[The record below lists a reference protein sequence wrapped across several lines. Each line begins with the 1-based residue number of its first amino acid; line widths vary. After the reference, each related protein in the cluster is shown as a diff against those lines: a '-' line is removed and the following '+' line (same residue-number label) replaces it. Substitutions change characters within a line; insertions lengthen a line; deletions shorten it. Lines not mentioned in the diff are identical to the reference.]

1 MNEKYEELIAE
12 YLNGELDEQE
22 TARVEALIAN
32 GEIDM
37 IDFKAME
44 QLHNEL
50 EMVSTPEPSSE
61 MSDRFYAMLEEEK
74 ASAKPMFNISE
85 KLTELFVALTMPRL
99 AYAFVLLIVGGFIGA
114 QVGSNDSQINELTD
128 QMQDMR
134 EMMIVSMLE
143 GASTTDRL
151 RAVNISAEL
160 PIADEKAVRALLFTL
175 NNDES
180 VNVRVQTIETLKK
193 WGEDETVREG
203 LVSAIGAQNSD
214 VVIIALADA
223 MVEMGLQNSKSEFE
237 NLIQERNLNINV
249 KRNWKAPLRRFKEG
263 RIMKKIIGILL
274 VGLLTVQVTAQNK
287 RVTEGIDIQ
296 IKKSALSSI
305 DGFTIKN
312 INGDLK
318 VSGYDGD
325 EILITGSKTI
335 RKKRGELDQKPL
347 MRSIYARKSMKEK
360 FMCTFRLPELKWISK
375 MEK

>member
-1 MNEKYEELIAE
+1 MNEKYEELIAD

-22 TARVEALIAN
+22 KARVEALIAG

-44 QLHNEL
+44 QLHSEL
-50 EMVSTPEPSSE
+50 EMVSTPEPSAE
-61 MSDRFYAMLEEEK
+61 MSNRFYAMLEEEK
-74 ASAKPMFNISE
+74 ASAKPKFNISE
-85 KLTELFVALTMPRL
+85 KFNELFAALTMPRL

-114 QVGSNDSQINELTD
+114 QLGSNDSQINELTN

-180 VNVRVQTIETLKK
+180 VNVRVQSIETLKK

-249 KRNWKAPLRRFKEG
+249 KEKLE
-263 RIMKKIIGILL
+263 
-274 VGLLTVQVTAQNK
+274 
-287 RVTEGIDIQ
+287 
-296 IKKSALSSI
+296 S
-305 DGFTIKN
+305 TIAS
-312 INGDLK
+312 L
-318 VSGYDGD
+318 
-325 EILITGSKTI
+325 
-335 RKKRGELDQKPL
+335 
-347 MRSIYARKSMKEK
+347 
-360 FMCTFRLPELKWISK
+360 
-375 MEK
+375 

>member
-22 TARVEALIAN
+22 IAKVEALIAS

-50 EMVSTPEPSSE
+50 EMISTPEPSSE
-61 MSDRFYAMLEEEK
+61 MSSRFYAMLEDEK
-74 ASAKPMFNISE
+74 VSAKPAFSFNLSE
-85 KLTELFVALTMPRL
+85 KLNELFVALTMPRL
-99 AYAFVLLIVGGFIGA
+99 AYAFVLLVIGGFIGA
-114 QVGSNDSQINELTD
+114 QVGVNDSQINELTN

-180 VNVRVQTIETLKK
+180 VNVRVQTIEALKK
-193 WGEDETVREG
+193 WGGDENVREG
-203 LVSAIGAQNSD
+203 LVNAIRVQNSD

-223 MVEMGLQNSKSEFE
+223 MVELGVQNSKSEFE
-237 NLIQERNLNINV
+237 NLIQNRELNFSV
-249 KRNWKAPLRRFKEG
+249 
-263 RIMKKIIGILL
+263 
-274 VGLLTVQVTAQNK
+274 
-287 RVTEGIDIQ
+287 
-296 IKKSALSSI
+296 
-305 DGFTIKN
+305 
-312 INGDLK
+312 
-318 VSGYDGD
+318 
-325 EILITGSKTI
+325 
-335 RKKRGELDQKPL
+335 
-347 MRSIYARKSMKEK
+347 KEK
-360 FMCTFRLPELKWISK
+360 LESTIASL
-375 MEK
+375 

>member
-1 MNEKYEELIAE
+1 MNKKYEELIAE

-249 KRNWKAPLRRFKEG
+249 KEKLE
-263 RIMKKIIGILL
+263 
-274 VGLLTVQVTAQNK
+274 
-287 RVTEGIDIQ
+287 
-296 IKKSALSSI
+296 S
-305 DGFTIKN
+305 TIAS
-312 INGDLK
+312 L
-318 VSGYDGD
+318 
-325 EILITGSKTI
+325 
-335 RKKRGELDQKPL
+335 
-347 MRSIYARKSMKEK
+347 
-360 FMCTFRLPELKWISK
+360 
-375 MEK
+375 

>member
-1 MNEKYEELIAE
+1 MNEKYEELIAG
-12 YLNGELDEQE
+12 YLNGELDEQQK
-22 TARVEALIAN
+22 AKVEALIAS
-32 GEIDM
+32 GEIDL

-50 EMVSTPEPSSE
+50 EIVSTPEPSRE
-61 MSDRFYAMLEEEK
+61 MSNRFYAMLEEEK
-74 ASAKPMFNISE
+74 ASAKPIFNISE
-85 KLTELFVALTMPRL
+85 KLNALFAALTMPRL
-99 AYAFVLLIVGGFIGA
+99 AYAFVLLIVGGFIG
-114 QVGSNDSQINELTD
+114 SQFNTNSTQIDELTN

-193 WGEDETVREG
+193 WGEDENVREG

-223 MVEMGLQNSKSEFE
+223 MVELGLQNSKSEFE

-249 KRNWKAPLRRFKEG
+249 KEKLE
-263 RIMKKIIGILL
+263 
-274 VGLLTVQVTAQNK
+274 
-287 RVTEGIDIQ
+287 
-296 IKKSALSSI
+296 S
-305 DGFTIKN
+305 TIAS
-312 INGDLK
+312 L
-318 VSGYDGD
+318 
-325 EILITGSKTI
+325 
-335 RKKRGELDQKPL
+335 
-347 MRSIYARKSMKEK
+347 
-360 FMCTFRLPELKWISK
+360 
-375 MEK
+375 